1 MNRIYGDRLHRE
13 EYVEKIVELIKLRSK
28 SKVSTSFSIEAP
40 WGRGKTWLI
49 EKIEASLEGLDI
61 TKKYEAEECD
71 KENNNYF
78 IVHYN
83 AWERDYYSEP
93 LLAIILAIINAINNK
108 FSVKN
113 TLDAVKEEFLRE
125 LRQQILPSL
134 LAVASHVSK
143 QLLHFDIVEL
153 GKRGINKYKEIKE
166 KSKLKL
172 NTSNPY
178 FDLEEDI
185 GQIISALNKL
195 SEYSYIIFV
204 VDELDRCIP
213 TFAIKTLERLHH
225 VFDRVDKSIT
235 ILTINRSQLI
245 RSINHT
251 YGEGSA
257 DNYLSKFI
265 DFRIDLNEGNTD
277 NDAVNSYL
285 QEFATRF
292 QDSSIDDKDKDL
304 IYRYNSLLTA
314 REFEQVMKRAVLIHD
329 LVGMDTKYFSTDCL
343 VAELLLQIKQ
353 AVDEIEGNNINTS
366 PENGNVPK
374 TPIGKTFKKDMTYYR
389 QTRSNI
395 FGIINCITKNQ
406 DIPTAQTN
414 NGNELT
420 QEMQDFYS
428 KYRLYYNLV
437 KHA

>member
-1 MNRIYGDRLHRE
+1 M
-13 EYVEKIVELIKLRSK
+13 
-28 SKVSTSFSIEAP
+28 
-40 WGRGKTWLI
+40 
-49 EKIEASLEGLDI
+49 
-61 TKKYEAEECD
+61 
-71 KENNNYF
+71 
-78 IVHYN
+78 HYN

-213 TFAIKTLERLHH
+213 TFAI
-225 VFDRVDKSIT
+225 
-235 ILTINRSQLI
+235 
-245 RSINHT
+245 
-251 YGEGSA
+251 
-257 DNYLSKFI
+257 
-265 DFRIDLNEGNTD
+265 
-277 NDAVNSYL
+277 
-285 QEFATRF
+285 
-292 QDSSIDDKDKDL
+292 
-304 IYRYNSLLTA
+304 
-314 REFEQVMKRAVLIHD
+314 
-329 LVGMDTKYFSTDCL
+329 
-343 VAELLLQIKQ
+343 
-353 AVDEIEGNNINTS
+353 
-366 PENGNVPK
+366 
-374 TPIGKTFKKDMTYYR
+374 
-389 QTRSNI
+389 
-395 FGIINCITKNQ
+395 
-406 DIPTAQTN
+406 
-414 NGNELT
+414 
-420 QEMQDFYS
+420 
-428 KYRLYYNLV
+428 
-437 KHA
+437 